1 MSKIGVPVPPG
12 FTLTTTLCPIYSKKN
27 DLPLEVW
34 KGVRDNVRRVEI
46 DMEKEFGSSDNPLLF
61 SCRSGAAMSMPG
73 MMDTVLNIGLNDQTV
88 HGLAKATGNERFAW
102 DSYRRL
108 LDMFGEVVLG
118 INHDEFEKRFDKVKE
133 VANAKN
139 DLDLEVEEL
148 KILCDEYKQVYA
160 EQGKEFPMDP
170 YEQLQACVKAVFGS
184 WMTPRAVKY
193 REINNIK
200 NLIGTATNI
209 QAMVFGNMG
218 SDSGTGVA
226 FSRNPSTGENIMY
239 GEFLINAQGEDVV
252 AGIRTPQPI
261 SQMKELLP
269 DAYAKFLENVEK
281 LEVYFRDMQDV
292 EFTVERGK
300 LWMLQCRSGKRTG
313 VAAIKIAIDLVHE
326 NKCSQSEALLK
337 VEPRHVEQ
345 LLHPAF
351 SPDALKS
358 DAYTKGVFAKGLPA
372 SPGAAVGMLVFSPK
386 QAEEEKAKGNSVILV
401 REVTS
406 PEDVGGMWSAAG
418 VLTARG
424 GMTSHAAVVSRGWGK
439 PCVCGC
445 SDIVV
450 SEEDQTVT
458 VKETNEVFKA
468 GNVISINGATGEVI
482 RGAIKVDAPSIQ
494 GGLDVL
500 LGWADQEEGVM
511 KVLANADSGPDATQ
525 AANNGAVGIG
535 LCRTEHMFFNPE
547 RLPVVRRWIFQK
559 ESPDDIDHIKQ
570 FQRSD
575 FKDLFVVMNGN
586 PVTIRLLDPP
596 LHEFLPR
603 PEAVHEEMAEEL
615 GFGRD
620 TSQMLA
626 CIESMH
632 EENPMLGLRGCRLG
646 IVKPEF
652 TQMQVEAIMTAAA
665 DFMEESPNTA
675 NVHPRIMIPLV
686 GSINEYKNQALLIK
700 REAERIK
707 AERKLDIPYEIGTM
721 IEVPRAAIVSDKIAS
736 LVDEEDGKPLCTFFS
751 YGTNDL
757 TQMTMGISRDDSN
770 GFIPSYLKMGILED
784 DPFQR
789 IDQEGVGFMVKHSA
803 KLGKSTNRNLSLSV
817 CGEHGGDPQSI
828 AFFDSVGLNYVSCS
842 PYRVP
847 VARLA
852 AGQIRVKRRMEAA
865 ERSFTHPHGVAEKAK
880 DFGMAVVHKIEEIIH
895 Q

>member
-1 MSKIGVPVPPG
+1 
-12 FTLTTTLCPIYSKKN
+12 
-27 DLPLEVW
+27 
-34 KGVRDNVRRVEI
+34 
-46 DMEKEFGSSDNPLLF
+46 
-61 SCRSGAAMSMPG
+61 MPG

-200 NLIGTATNI
+200 NLIGMFTLFHSPPTLVCHSSIFVTLKSSGTATNI

-386 QAEEEKAKGNSVILV
+386 QAEEENAKGNSVILV

-450 SEEDQTVT
+450 
-458 VKETNEVFKA
+458 
-468 GNVISINGATGEVI
+468 
-482 RGAIKVDAPSIQ
+482 R
-494 GGLDVL
+494 
-500 LGWADQEEGVM
+500 
-511 KVLANADSGPDATQ
+511 
-525 AANNGAVGIG
+525 
-535 LCRTEHMFFNPE
+535 
-547 RLPVVRRWIFQK
+547 
-559 ESPDDIDHIKQ
+559 
-570 FQRSD
+570 
-575 FKDLFVVMNGN
+575 
-586 PVTIRLLDPP
+586 
-596 LHEFLPR
+596 
-603 PEAVHEEMAEEL
+603 
-615 GFGRD
+615 
-620 TSQMLA
+620 
-626 CIESMH
+626 
-632 EENPMLGLRGCRLG
+632 
-646 IVKPEF
+646 
-652 TQMQVEAIMTAAA
+652 
-665 DFMEESPNTA
+665 
-675 NVHPRIMIPLV
+675 
-686 GSINEYKNQALLIK
+686 
-700 REAERIK
+700 
-707 AERKLDIPYEIGTM
+707 
-721 IEVPRAAIVSDKIAS
+721 
-736 LVDEEDGKPLCTFFS
+736 
-751 YGTNDL
+751 
-757 TQMTMGISRDDSN
+757 
-770 GFIPSYLKMGILED
+770 
-784 DPFQR
+784 
-789 IDQEGVGFMVKHSA
+789 
-803 KLGKSTNRNLSLSV
+803 
-817 CGEHGGDPQSI
+817 
-828 AFFDSVGLNYVSCS
+828 
-842 PYRVP
+842 
-847 VARLA
+847 
-852 AGQIRVKRRMEAA
+852 
-865 ERSFTHPHGVAEKAK
+865 
-880 DFGMAVVHKIEEIIH
+880 
-895 Q
+895 